1 MSDVIPML
9 GMTHQAWQ
17 ATLSRGLQMH
27 SAEQVWLKQVA
38 DKIEATD
45 APKGL
50 LAARQRTL
58 AALRK
63 APNTDADLISAVAKM
78 AGMMPSAARG
88 TIGVRGHLLGSI
100 SRKYRREA
108 DLLWVAI
115 RALVKTQNV
124 T

>member
-1 MSDVIPML
+1 MSDIIPML
-9 GMTHQAWQ
+9 GMTHEAWQ
-17 ATLSRGLQMH
+17 ATLSRGLKMH
-27 SAEQVWLKQVA
+27 CAEQVWLKQVA
-38 DKIEATD
+38 DRIEATD

-50 LAARQRTL
+50 LAARRRTL

-63 APNTDADLISAVAKM
+63 APNADADLISAVAKM

-100 SRKYRREA
+100 SRKYRRES

-115 RALVKTQNV
+115 KQIVKP
-124 T
+124 